1 MKRIKKFLEI
11 PMELMQNRHLI
22 WNLSKNDFKT
32 KYAGSYLGIIWA
44 FVQPVVTILV
54 YWFVFQVGFRSQ
66 EVVNF
71 PFVLYLTCGMVP
83 WFFFQDAL
91 NGGTTA
97 LIEYSYLVKKV
108 VFKISILP
116 LVKTISAAFVHV
128 FFVCFAIFISCLYG
142 YFPNFY
148 TIQVVYYFLCLWI
161 FTLGLVYATS
171 AIVVFFRDLTQ
182 IIGVFLQIGVWM
194 TPIMWDINMLA
205 GHPFLMKI
213 FKFNPIYYIVTGYR
227 DSILGRVG
235 IWHHW
240 KWGVYFW
247 VITAFLFVFG
257 SVVFKKLKVHFADVL

>member
-1 MKRIKKFLEI
+1 MTVQVQVLSPAPSSAQVPYRLRRLFYKSRRCAHFTAPPLPKKLC
-11 PMELMQNRHLI
+11 RA
-22 WNLSKNDFKT
+22 NLFGDP
-32 KYAGSYLGIIWA
+32 II
-44 FVQPVVTILV
+44 F
-54 YWFVFQVGFRSQ
+54 
-66 EVVNF
+66 
-71 PFVLYLTCGMVP
+71 CG
-83 WFFFQDAL
+83 L
-91 NGGTTA
+91 C
-97 LIEYSYLVKKV
+97 
-108 VFKISILP
+108 
-116 LVKTISAAFVHV
+116 TISAAFVHV

>member
-97 LIEYSYLVKKV
+97 LIEYSYLVK
-108 VFKISILP
+108 
-116 LVKTISAAFVHV
+116 
-128 FFVCFAIFISCLYG
+128 
-142 YFPNFY
+142 
-148 TIQVVYYFLCLWI
+148 
-161 FTLGLVYATS
+161 
-171 AIVVFFRDLTQ
+171 R
-182 IIGVFLQIGVWM
+182 
-194 TPIMWDINMLA
+194 
-205 GHPFLMKI
+205 
-213 FKFNPIYYIVTGYR
+213 
-227 DSILGRVG
+227 
-235 IWHHW
+235 
-240 KWGVYFW
+240 
-247 VITAFLFVFG
+247 
-257 SVVFKKLKVHFADVL
+257 